1 VDPDLEADRRPAV
14 AAVVGPDHALRVS
27 GTVTAYALANAA
39 SALIVQ
45 VFLTPVTIATVVA
58 IYIDL
63 RARKEPDQQPSAAL
77 ATDRSVPPPAL
88 GDVWS

>member
-1 VDPDLEADRRPAV
+1 V